1 MSRYRDDRPDHRMRR
16 DPGPKYS
23 RLFILGDASVLGQD
37 ESVRAMFGRYGDILD
52 LYIKKDHATGGSKGV
67 VFITYSKASAAAQA
81 IEDLHMTEVGNQPIK
96 VEIAAER
103 GKETD
108 NSVIN
113 PIRIFIRVPSSW
125 GREEIKDEFK
135 KFGDVEHVSI
145 VMDKAA
151 GVSKGLA
158 YVTYYKFKHAAS
170 ALEEC
175 HDKYAAQWAES
186 KEEMEKRKRER
197 GDMMSFREST
207 GGGRGG
213 GRDYGGY
220 GGRGGG
226 GYGDS
231 RQMPSLMSMLSG
243 DNPNNHTHL
252 RVVFNPQVNK
262 DTFWKLFNIVPGL
275 MDAQLSGMTHEGAV
289 SQVIYNNPQSAAHA
303 LERINGFELPPGWPI
318 MISYDGGAPIPS
330 KDRNMPSNIAQLM
343 DNIKTATEAIK
354 ASGWG
359 NLVES
364 VGSGRGW
371 SLESNNVDARS
382 VCSAKLPDRQEVLP
396 MNTKSVERIFFALKN
411 AQDQPKPAM
420 LTDVFCRF
428 GNLIEVYLIRGKKC
442 GYARYAS
449 KESAAACIAALNNED
464 LLGSRLIVETAEEL
478 GEVKKRRYDD

>member
-1 MSRYRDDRPDHRMRR
+1 MSRYGGDSYEGRSERPRR
-16 DPGPKYS
+16 DPGPKFA
-23 RLFILGDASVLGQD
+23 RLFILGDQNVLGEEASVRDL
-37 ESVRAMFGRYGDILD
+37 FGPYGDILD
-52 LYIKKDHATGGSKGV
+52 LYIKKDHATGNSKGV
-67 VFITYSKASAAAQA
+67 VFITFSKASSAAQA
-81 IEDLHMTEVGNQPIK
+81 IEDLHMTTQGNQPIK
-96 VEIAAER
+96 VQIASER

-108 NSVIN
+108 SMVIN
-113 PIRIFIRVPSSW
+113 PIRIFIRVPNTW

-135 KFGDVEHVSI
+135 KFGDVEHVSL

-151 GVSKGLA
+151 GTPKGLA
-158 YVTYYKFKHAAS
+158 YVTYYKFRDAAS
-170 ALEEC
+170 ALEESPT
-175 HDKYAAQWAES
+175 KYAAQWAES
-186 KEEMEKRKRER
+186 KEEMDRRKRER
-197 GDMMSFREST
+197 GDMMNYRE

-213 GRDYGGY
+213 RDFGGY
-220 GGRGGG
+220 GGG
-226 GYGDS
+226 GYGEA
-231 RQMPSLMSMLSG
+231 RQPPSLMSMLSG
-243 DNPNNHTHL
+243 DNPQNHTHL

-275 MDAQLSGMTHEGAV
+275 VDCQLSGMTHEGAV

-318 MISYDGGAPIPS
+318 MICYDGGAPMPRDN
-330 KDRNMPSNIAQLM
+330 KDKNMPANIASLM
-343 DNIKTATEAIK
+343 DNIKQATEAIK

-371 SLESNNVDARS
+371 SLENNVDARS
-382 VCSAKLPDRQEVLP
+382 VCSAKLPERQEVLP
-396 MNTKSVERIFFALKN
+396 LNTKSVERIFFALKN

-449 KESAAACIAALNNED
+449 KESAAACIACLNNED
-464 LLGSRLIVETAEEL
+464 LLGSRLVVETAEEL
-478 GEVKKRRYDD
+478 GEVKKRRFDD